1 MNAQETPDAVR
12 EAIIAA
18 ITKADANFGYSYC
31 LTKMDDTGEEH
42 TLFMD
47 GFEPAVFQDREDG
60 YPVIEQR
67 RNAARTDAILA
78 ALDSRAGDAGEA
90 ISALR
95 ALLVIAGTPIT
106 ERQEAIFRRA
116 HAIAFATPAPA
127 VDAVPAGE
135 VDALRVDWNR
145 RELADAYDMVEGM
158 RQQIAQPAESP
169 LNQSLLTV
177 MDALEAADVEWS
189 GITKTDRS
197 SEA

>member
-1 MNAQETPDAVR
+1 MDAQQTPDAVR
-12 EAIIAA
+12 EAAEEIVALPHGLDIGYAQDIA
-18 ITKADANFGYSYC
+18 
-31 LTKMDDTGEEH
+31 
-42 TLFMD
+42 
-47 GFEPAVFQDREDG
+47 
-60 YPVIEQR
+60 R
-67 RNAARTDAILA
+67 RILA
-78 ALDSRAGDAGEA
+78 ALDSRAGDAGEEVDFSLSHDDDPA
-90 ISALR
+90 FLAAWADMEAKGFAYGNEALESAHLGWLM
-95 ALLVIAGTPIT
+95 AKGVLTATTAP
-106 ERQEAIFRRA
+106 
-116 HAIAFATPAPA
+116 AIA
-127 VDAVPAGE
+127 AVPAGE

>member
-1 MNAQETPDAVR
+1 MTTQTPDAVR
-12 EAIIAA
+12 EAVARIIDPKPFEARSCVVERSQRQKDA
-18 ITKADANFGYSYC
+18 LAKAD
-31 LTKMDDTGEEH
+31 T
-42 TLFMD
+42 
-47 GFEPAVFQDREDG
+47 
-60 YPVIEQR
+60 
-67 RNAARTDAILA
+67 ILA
-78 ALDSRAGDAGEA
+78 ALDSRAGDAGEPVA
-90 ISALR
+90 WQWERRGRYGPTDGATIGKWERVL
-95 ALLVIAGTPIT
+95 TPYAPDT
-106 ERQEAIFRRA
+106 WPEADRRNIVPLYA
-116 HAIAFATPAPA
+116 ATPAPA

>member
-1 MNAQETPDAVR
+1 MTE
-12 EAIIAA
+12 
-18 ITKADANFGYSYC
+18 
-31 LTKMDDTGEEH
+31 LTAT
-42 TLFMD
+42 
-47 GFEPAVFQDREDG
+47 V
-60 YPVIEQR
+60 VIESLLRATADDATPIIR
-67 RNAARTDAILA
+67 RLARNQARVF
-78 ALDSRAGDAGEA
+78 LDSRAGDAGEPVA
-90 ISALR
+90 WQWERRGRYGPTDGATIGKWERVL
-95 ALLVIAGTPIT
+95 TPYAPDT
-106 ERQEAIFRRA
+106 WPEADRRNIVPLYA
-116 HAIAFATPAPA
+116 ATPAPA